1 MSKKVKKV
9 GKTLLTIVGLCPI
22 IRGRKE
28 EEKMDRQLQNLNQ
41 AFDEA
46 MEAIAKFNLASI
58 ELRKTINEDYLGRK

>member
-1 MSKKVKKV
+1 
-9 GKTLLTIVGLCPI
+9 
-22 IRGRKE
+22 
-28 EEKMDRQLQNLNQ
+28 MDRQLQNLNQ